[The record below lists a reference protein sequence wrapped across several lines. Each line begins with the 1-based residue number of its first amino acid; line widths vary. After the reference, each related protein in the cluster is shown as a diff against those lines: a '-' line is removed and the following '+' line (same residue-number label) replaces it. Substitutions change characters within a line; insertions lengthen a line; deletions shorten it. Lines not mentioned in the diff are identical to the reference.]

1 VRLLPLALA
10 SLLVLVQA
18 ELWFGKGGKPHEMA
32 LRSELKDQ
40 LAANAEARS
49 RNEQLAAEVA
59 DLREGTE
66 MVEEKARREMGM
78 IRPDE
83 MLVVISNGAPR

>member
-1 VRLLPLALA
+1 MRLLPLALVA
-10 SLLVLVQA
+10 LLVLVQA
-18 ELWFGKGGKPHEMA
+18 ELWLGKGGKPHEMS

-40 LAANAEARS
+40 LAANAEARA
-49 RNEQLAAEVA
+49 RNEQLTAEVA

-66 MVEEKARREMGM
+66 MVEEKARRELGM

-83 MLVVISNGAPR
+83 MLVVISNGVPR